1 MGILSCSSLAVVDQ
15 ASRGADWPAKKTL
28 LNYKKTKLA
37 KQNKTHQLKGTKET
51 CLLNNIDFKNWI

>member
-28 LNYKKTKLA
+28 LNYKKKLNWLNKTKL
-37 KQNKTHQLKGTKET
+37 
-51 CLLNNIDFKNWI
+51 IS